1 MQRNRDA
8 RPERIPWLLK
18 AAWIFVP
25 GVLILFAASPVSTN
39 FGYVL
44 IEMPIALLVW
54 IATIVWTAR
63 CFIRVGRSQ
72 WSWRRMDTV
81 AVVPTA
87 VIIAIVSFLPILHV
101 GNYIGGAV
109 RFALTQADYD
119 KEVSLLPVDDKPR
132 IRIFNWGGMIWVSR
146 GIVYD
151 DSDEI
156 ALPKGRQSKA
166 WLD

>member
-1 MQRNRDA
+1 
-8 RPERIPWLLK
+8 
-18 AAWIFVP
+18 
-25 GVLILFAASPVSTN
+25 
-39 FGYVL
+39 
-44 IEMPIALLVW
+44 
-54 IATIVWTAR
+54 
-63 CFIRVGRSQ
+63 
-72 WSWRRMDTV
+72 MDTV